1 MCAAGGEGL
10 VVVVV
15 VAHAVLPTGG
25 TSAWKIDMADSSCC
39 TNCPLIAVAS
49 SSSMLEAAARL
60 VLESSIPRGVSSK
73 SGKAFVKRAAKQ
85 SKAKPSQGQVRRNSG
100 GCILIVR
107 VRKTEAAVGGLLR
120 RSCLRAAMS
129 RGY

>member
-1 MCAAGGEGL
+1 MA
-10 VVVVV
+10 VVV

-60 VLESSIPRGVSSK
+60 VLERSIPSVKALPKLEATLVSDRK
-73 SGKAFVKRAAKQ
+73 ITNAGAAF
-85 SKAKPSQGQVRRNSG
+85 RN
-100 GCILIVR
+100 L
-107 VRKTEAAVGGLLR
+107 
-120 RSCLRAAMS
+120 
-129 RGY
+129 